1 MNAGPQYAFCSLVLP
16 GWGASKV
23 SSGQNGYLTG
33 SAYLLSLSMAGVTKV
48 LENLDYKAYQEAQNQ
63 NAASE
68 AYDAVNADRKLFMV
82 CIGAVGLAYVYD
94 FSWSLVK
101 GFGNIKKSA
110 YYRKKLKESPI
121 DVKLS
126 KF

>member
-1 MNAGPQYAFCSLVLP
+1 
-16 GWGASKV
+16 
-23 SSGQNGYLTG
+23 
-33 SAYLLSLSMAGVTKV
+33 
-48 LENLDYKAYQEAQNQ
+48 
-63 NAASE
+63 
-68 AYDAVNADRKLFMV
+68 MV

-101 GFGNIKKSA
+101 GFSNIKKSA
-110 YYRKKLKESPI
+110 YYRKKLKDSPI